1 MSIKT
6 SICVYHSILSNIK
19 SILTMISKQTS
30 LCINIDLS
38 VIVTSVWF
46 ESWTKYYNRILIDA
60 VATFSQFVLIK
71 LTFTAICHHNSLWPE
86 ARTLLK
92 SQWGYLW
99 QEATTVCCG
108 QRPHYLK
115 LQTGRIWASSIY

>member
-6 SICVYHSILSNIK
+6 SICVYYSILSSIK

-38 VIVTSVWF
+38 VNVRTNWF
-46 ESWTKYYNRILIDA
+46 EFCPYYYAGSVVEA
-60 VATFSQFVLIK
+60 VVTFSQCVWIK
-71 LTFTAICHHNSLWPE
+71 LTFTVRCHHNSLWPE

-92 SQWGYLW
+92 SQWGYFW

-108 QRPHYLK
+108 QRPHYLN
-115 LQTGRIWASSIY
+115 LQTGRIWAPYIY